1 MPGGRKQG
9 LRALRSW
16 SPAPD
21 PPGESL
27 SVEPPVGVGCQPEL
41 SPGAPT
47 RLPQSGRDVRLRA
60 TTSKAC
66 CCPSSGESPGP
77 CLPKGLLVGGR
88 RPLQERLTRAGAPLQ
103 SPSGFPQLCSCAS
116 LPTGLPFSSPAASS
130 PGRRA
135 REGSCSGRERHSHL
149 GCQPARL
156 CLPPAPGAGS
166 TAPLHLVSVTS
177 SSAGVLAH
185 GLWAAG
191 GQLESG
197 PLPRHSLPEAARGWR
212 TKAHSETTCIL
223 DPSDGPLPLHSC
235 RPLWE
240 LADAYLVS
248 DLSRPTASVFFS
260 GGCGMRRGCCS
271 NSTGAT

>member
-1 MPGGRKQG
+1 M
-9 LRALRSW
+9 
-16 SPAPD
+16 
-21 PPGESL
+21 
-27 SVEPPVGVGCQPEL
+27 
-41 SPGAPT
+41 
-47 RLPQSGRDVRLRA
+47 
-60 TTSKAC
+60 
-66 CCPSSGESPGP
+66 
-77 CLPKGLLVGGR
+77 
-88 RPLQERLTRAGAPLQ
+88 QERLTRAGAPLQ
-103 SPSGFPQLCSCAS
+103 SPSGFPQLCSCAC

-135 REGSCSGRERHSHL
+135 REGSCSRRERHSHL

-197 PLPRHSLPEAARGWR
+197 PLPRHSLPEAARAWR
-212 TKAHSETTCIL
+212 TKAHSETACIL

-260 GGCGMRRGCCS
+260 GGCGMRRCCCS
-271 NSTGAT
+271 KSTGATRAPGPPPRTDSRPPGIGCTCIGMRRRWDPGPSSLQRAARWEAAMQRPRPSSSPLATHWAF